1 MSLERWCRSC
11 QETASLPSPTWPPSY
26 TQLQGRA
33 QGTAASPASLPLGL
47 SLSCQQAVPGKLSA
61 QRRFRKKRAWV
72 PGDHGAHML
81 SLHFV
86 LSAFFCVTRSGL
98 LFLSTPSSPRF
109 PPAKPSCK
117 GKTEELGKGRVS
129 ETEGGRSGG
138 PSVMRGPEEQVQ
150 SHGQQVGPCCLGG
163 GSWSVV
169 GREVG
174 EGPPIPGEGSWA
186 LLDRLVEVVGTRS
199 VFP

>member
-1 MSLERWCRSC
+1 MV
-11 QETASLPSPTWPPSY
+11 QELSGDSEPAVAYLASLIHAAAGTCPGDSCFPRLTPTGAV
-26 TQLQGRA
+26 TEL
-33 QGTAASPASLPLGL
+33 PAGW
-47 SLSCQQAVPGKLSA
+47 AGKLSA

-86 LSAFFCVTRSGL
+86 LSAFFRVTRSRL

-138 PSVMRGPEEQVQ
+138 PSMMRGPEEQVQ
-150 SHGQQVGPCCLGG
+150 SHGQQVGPRCLGG

-174 EGPPIPGEGSWA
+174 EGPPTPGEGSWA